1 MKETIG
7 FSLNG
12 KPVSFEVDPNRILL
26 WVLRY
31 DLGLT
36 GTKYG
41 CGEGLCGAC
50 TVIVDG
56 KAARSCLLQVKPW
69 RARQSPPLKVWP
81 KTVSFTPCRRPSS
94 STMPF
99 SAGTALQE

>member
-56 KAARSCLLQVKPW
+56 KAVRSCLLQVK
-69 RARQSPPLKVWP
+69 AV
-81 KTVSFTPCRRPSS
+81 
-94 STMPF
+94 
-99 SAGTALQE
+99 AGKAVTTIEGLAKNG